1 MVRARAAEPMKR
13 TPSKPNRTVLA
24 AHDQGALD
32 EWAAELE
39 GRVLNGRYR
48 VEKPL
53 GFGMTGGVF
62 RGTRIALNKA
72 VAIKILHEELGCN
85 PNIRSRFEREA
96 LMASKLEH
104 IGCVA
109 ITDVDEDE
117 ELSYFVMPLVEGV
130 ELCSALGNRLTPE
143 VAVSIADQLLDALHH
158 AHSWGIVHRDVKPEN
173 VLVVRGDGEPWVVKL
188 LDFGIAK
195 ARMPNDKKRLTTVGT
210 IFGTPQYM
218 SPEQARGDDATLR
231 SDLYSTG
238 LILYEMLMGTPAF
251 DGDDVL
257 ALVHRRIT
265 ASVPPM
271 DDHVPPA
278 LAAVVAGLT
287 AHAPEDRYTDAS
299 EARRALT
306 DALRPAGESSPSLAD
321 TDPPPASP
329 SSVGTEPV
337 PVAVPEASPESAAI
351 PTPVPTQASG
361 EIILP
366 DVLPSPAL
374 EVDPRVPVASS
385 YAASESASQP
395 IAAAGSAVMRSPAPR
410 PAPRVVPLVLAGV
423 VTLALWVALALL
435 VGGGLT
441 LP

>member
-1 MVRARAAEPMKR
+1 M
-13 TPSKPNRTVLA
+13 T

-32 EWAAELE
+32 EWAAELQ

-48 VEKPL
+48 VGAPL

-62 RGTRIALNKA
+62 RGTRVALNKP

-104 IGCVA
+104 VGCVP

-130 ELCSALGNRLTPE
+130 ELCSTLGTRFTPE
-143 VAVSIADQLLDALHH
+143 VAVSIADQLLDALDH
-158 AHSWGIVHRDVKPEN
+158 AHSWGMVHRDVKPEN
-173 VLVVRGDGEPWVVKL
+173 ILLIRGDGAPWVVKL

-238 LILYEMLMGTPAF
+238 LILFEMLMGVPAF

-257 ALVHRRIT
+257 ELVHRRVM
-265 ASVPPM
+265 APVPPI
-271 DDHVPPA
+271 DAHVPA
-278 LAAVVAGLT
+278 ELAQVVARLC
-287 AHAPEDRYTDAS
+287 AHAPDDRYATAT
-299 EARRALT
+299 EARQALAE
-306 DALRPAGESSPSLAD
+306 ALGSTPQVPPSHSD
-321 TDPPPASP
+321 TDPHPVVRSTAN
-329 SSVGTEPV
+329 TEPA
-337 PVAVPEASPESAAI
+337 PAAQPE
-351 PTPVPTQASG
+351 PTPTEADAAPCPLPTQASG
-361 EIILP
+361 EIILEERL
-366 DVLPSPAL
+366 DAFES
-374 EVDPRVPVASS
+374 VDATGSSSGLLPVAPPSTSAGHSS
-385 YAASESASQP
+385 TASASRSL
-395 IAAAGSAVMRSPAPR
+395 AFASFDASSGSAIMRSPAPR
-410 PAPRVVPLVLAGV
+410 PRARVLPLVLAGLA
-423 VTLALWVALALL
+423 TLALWSALAMLL
-435 VGGGLT
+435 GGGLS